1 MTLSFCWKYYFLLW
15 TKENNNEMPRNEVTI
30 KFEPT
35 MWVWDRSMHIER
47 NITWDLW
54 NEEKYEMV
62 NKKDY
67 TYTDVVRHVY
77 KCTQVSSA
85 WMLCG
90 GVVYTKHYKRQSGC
104 FYYFCFIRVRETL
117 DNRCA
122 SVTCVTCHPH
132 FHFFI
137 LKKQLFYMTMIQH
150 RPGTAEGD
158 KVLAIVIQVNE

>member
-1 MTLSFCWKYYFLLW
+1 
-15 TKENNNEMPRNEVTI
+15 MPRNEVTI

-47 NITWDLW
+47 NITWDVW

-85 WMLCG
+85 WMLRG
-90 GVVYTKHYKRQSGC
+90 GVVHKTLYTR
-104 FYYFCFIRVRETL
+104 
-117 DNRCA
+117 
-122 SVTCVTCHPH
+122 
-132 FHFFI
+132 
-137 LKKQLFYMTMIQH
+137 
-150 RPGTAEGD
+150 
-158 KVLAIVIQVNE
+158 